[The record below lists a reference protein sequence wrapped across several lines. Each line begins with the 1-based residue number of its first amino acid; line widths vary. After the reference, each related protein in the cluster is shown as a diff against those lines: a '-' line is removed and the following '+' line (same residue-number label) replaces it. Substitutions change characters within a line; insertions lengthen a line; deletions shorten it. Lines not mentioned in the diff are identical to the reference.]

1 MHTIKIK
8 TLHFIIFLFL
18 GFYSLL
24 NAQQKFTISGI
35 VIDEDQ
41 NPISNVNIKIEG
53 TKIGASTDIKGN
65 FEINNVDSGKYV
77 IVLSA
82 IGYETEKRIVDL
94 SVNHKISLTFTLKKK
109 SILLDNIVVTGTR
122 TNKNILN
129 TPIKTEIVT
138 KNDIKN
144 FAFTKLDQVI
154 IEQPNLLVINEPW
167 GKGVQMQGLDPDYTL
182 VLIDGEPLIGR
193 NAGTIDLSRFSV
205 SNLKQIEIV
214 KGPSSSLYGSEALA
228 GVINLITDIPDNSY
242 NLTFQS
248 LYKTY
253 NTLDVISN
261 LSLTKEE
268 VFKQN
273 DKIYIS
279 LLLERLSS
287 DGYKINSSSLSS
299 TVPEFYNYSISP
311 IIKYKINDSSFFKF
325 NSRIFL
331 QQQNNIEQASVLNEI
346 KLVNTIDKLT
356 DWNNSLL
363 FEHRFTS
370 SIKTEAKLYFSRYFT
385 NSKSIFQNDYSI
397 YEENIFDQYFYK
409 AEIKNDFLLD
419 TKNYLIVGAGY
430 ICETVKSDRIYDGKK
445 NTSSYYFFAQEEWLP
460 NDKFDFVIGARFDH
474 HSDFTARL
482 SPKFSMLFKPYN
494 FLKIRASIGSGFKAP
509 TLQQLYLNFTNAQ
522 VGYSVYGSSNIQE
535 SIKQLLE
542 SQQIQRILIDHK
554 SISKIRAE
562 SSVGFNLG
570 IEYSPTNSF
579 FASINLFRNNVKD
592 LIEASPIAIKTNGQ
606 SVFTYFNI
614 NKIYTEGIETSLA
627 YSPFDNF
634 SFSIS
639 YQYLQAI
646 DEKILNE
653 IRNGKIS
660 KVGSNGRIRL
670 VRESE
675 YGGLFNRSNHSGTIK
690 LSYQNIE
697 LGILA
702 NLRGIIRSKYGFGDT
717 NGNGILDDKSEY
729 VPGYAVWNFT
739 LKKQIK
745 NNLNIVLG
753 IENILDKTNPQFI
766 PSLPGRIIY
775 GGINIEFS
783 KNTID

>member
-1 MHTIKIK
+1 MYTIRIN
-8 TLHFIIFLFL
+8 TFLYITFFFL
-18 GFYSLL
+18 AFYSLI
-24 NAQQKFTISGI
+24 NAQQKFAISGI
-35 VIDEDQ
+35 IFDEDQ
-41 NPISNVNIKIEG
+41 NPIPNVNIKIEG
-53 TKIGASTDIKGN
+53 TNIGASSDIKGN
-65 FEINNVDSGKYV
+65 FEISNVDSGKHV
-77 IVLSA
+77 IVVSA
-82 IGYETEKRIVDL
+82 IGYETEKRIVVL
-94 SVNHKISLTFTLKKK
+94 SENQQISLEVFLKKK
-109 SILLDNIVVTGTR
+109 NFLIDNIVVTGTR

-144 FAFTKLDQVI
+144 SAFTKLEQVI
-154 IEQPNLLVINEPW
+154 VEQPGLLIIDEPW

-228 GVINLITDIPDNSY
+228 GVINLITDIPENSY
-242 NLTFQS
+242 TLALQS

-268 VFKQN
+268 IFKQN
-273 DKIYIS
+273 DKLNIS
-279 LLLERLSS
+279 LFLERISS
-287 DGYKINSSSLSS
+287 DGYKLIPASISL
-299 TVPEFYNYSISP
+299 TAPKFFNYSISP
-311 IIKYKINDSSFFKF
+311 LIRYKINDSYFLKF

-331 QQQNNIEQASVLNEI
+331 QQQNNIEQSTVLNGI
-346 KLVNTIDKLT
+346 KLVNTTDKLT

-363 FEHRFTS
+363 FEHKFTS
-370 SIKTEAKLYFSRYFT
+370 SIKSEANLYFSRYFT
-385 NSKSIFQNDYSI
+385 NSQSAFQNDGSI

-419 TKNYLIVGAGY
+419 TKNYLIAGAGY
-430 ICETVKSDRIYDGKK
+430 IFETVQADRIYDGKK

-460 NDKFDFVIGARFDH
+460 NDKFDFVIGVRFDH
-474 HSDFTARL
+474 HNDFASKL
-482 SPKFSMLFKPYN
+482 SPKFSILFKPYN
-494 FLKIRASIGSGFKAP
+494 FLKIRASVGSGFKAP

-522 VGYSVYGSSNIQE
+522 VGYSVFGSSNIQE

-542 SQQIQRILIDHK
+542 SQQIQRILIDPER
-554 SISKIRAE
+554 ITKIRAE
-562 SSVGFNLG
+562 SSVGFNFG

-614 NKIYTEGIETSLA
+614 NKIYTEGIETSLSF
-627 YSPFDNF
+627 SPFDKF

-653 IRNGKIS
+653 IRSGKIS

-670 VRESE
+670 VKESE

-690 LSYQNIE
+690 LSYQNNE
-697 LGILA
+697 LGIFA
-702 NLRGIIRSKYGFGDT
+702 NLRGILRSKYGFGDT
-717 NGNGILDDKSEY
+717 NGNGILDDNSEY
-729 VPGYAVWNFT
+729 VAGYAIWNFT
-739 LKKQIK
+739 LTKQIK
-745 NNLNIVLG
+745 NYLNIVLG
-753 IENILDKTNPQFI
+753 IENIFDKTNPQFI

-783 KNTID
+783 KNN